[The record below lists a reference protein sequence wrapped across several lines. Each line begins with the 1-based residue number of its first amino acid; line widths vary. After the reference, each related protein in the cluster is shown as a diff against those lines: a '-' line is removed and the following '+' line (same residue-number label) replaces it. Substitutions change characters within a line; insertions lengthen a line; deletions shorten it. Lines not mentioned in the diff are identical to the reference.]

1 MLSWAEVFAIRDK
14 IADLADLAELIVRQE
29 KRDYRLLEATKDYV
43 PNGKERCN
51 AMARVERW
59 NAVQARLLTA
69 VQYLNSMEEDGLYD
83 VDSGNENSNW
93 HVASRSGD

>member
-14 IADLADLAELIVRQE
+14 LADLADLAELIVRQE

-51 AMARVERW
+51 AMARVE
-59 NAVQARLLTA
+59 AVQGLTQA
-69 VQYLNSMEEDGLYD
+69 LIALTNLEG
-83 VDSGNENSNW
+83 
-93 HVASRSGD
+93 GD